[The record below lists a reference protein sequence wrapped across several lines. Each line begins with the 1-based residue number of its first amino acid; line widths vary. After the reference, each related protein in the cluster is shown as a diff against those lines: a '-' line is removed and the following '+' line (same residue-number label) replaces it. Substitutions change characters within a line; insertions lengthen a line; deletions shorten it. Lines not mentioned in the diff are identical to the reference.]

1 MQSCFCNCTVTVGKI
16 SPTTSHESLDPVVL
30 IIFHYV
36 HVCLCLCV
44 CMWVFKQGL
53 HCCRFLENEHIESH
67 FGALRKWDTD
77 AEVNDFLPD
86 VIKFFE
92 GVVEVF

>member
-1 MQSCFCNCTVTVGKI
+1 M
-16 SPTTSHESLDPVVL
+16 
-30 IIFHYV
+30 
-36 HVCLCLCV
+36 CV
-44 CMWVFKQGL
+44 SKQAL

-86 VIKFFE
+86 VIKCFE